1 MDQILLGVQDKA
13 DKSNVEYFLYDTG
26 SLQAFLRG
34 LEFFP
39 ASYMMLSLLFR
50 SHLIDEKTILRPFA

>member
-1 MDQILLGVQDKA
+1 MDQILLGVQEKA

-34 LEFFP
+34 LEFF
-39 ASYMMLSLLFR
+39 FR
-50 SHLIDEKTILRPFA
+50 FLYDAEFII